1 MTSRDKGVGNGFSS
15 AIRKLIVEPAATAL
29 PAAGLR
35 LPISAS
41 ALPHGYG
48 ASGRPGRGHDGT
60 GTAGL
65 AGAAGAAKAVQ
76 AGTARTGAASSAA
89 NATRRTH
96 RLKGLLP
103 YSVHRPRRY
112 SVRRPRRPGGCA

>member
-15 AIRKLIVEPAATAL
+15 AIRKLIVEPAATVL

-48 ASGRPGRGHDGT
+48 ATGCPGRGHDGT

-65 AGAAGAAKAVQ
+65 AGAAEAVQ

-103 YSVHRPRRY
+103 
-112 SVRRPRRPGGCA
+112 